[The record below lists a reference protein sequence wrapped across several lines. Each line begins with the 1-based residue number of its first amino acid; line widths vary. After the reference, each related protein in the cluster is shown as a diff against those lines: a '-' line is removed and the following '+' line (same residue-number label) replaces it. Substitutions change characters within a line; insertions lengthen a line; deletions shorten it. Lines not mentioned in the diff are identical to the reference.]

1 MDDNHQVDSVKTLLL
16 VTNDRMGHGDDVL
29 GEKLMTNYIN
39 NLKEM
44 GSDLWR
50 IVLLNS
56 GVRLSVEGSE
66 ALPALRDLEKDGL
79 NILVC
84 TTCLN
89 HFDLLEQKQVGSV
102 TNMPDIVN
110 AMQFADKVITL

>member
-1 MDDNHQVDSVKTLLL
+1 MNTL
-16 VTNDRMGHGDDVL
+16 VMITSSRMGHGDDEL
-29 GEKLMTNYIN
+29 GEKLMVNYIK

-50 IVLLNS
+50 IVLLNG
-56 GVRLSVEGSE
+56 GVRLSINGSE
-66 ALPALRDLEKDGL
+66 ALSALQELAKEGL
-79 NILVC
+79 HILVC

-89 HFDLLEQKQVGSV
+89 HFGLLEQKQVGKA

-110 AMQFADKVITL
+110 AMQVADKVITV